1 MLSKVVLREI
11 KRVAIY
17 TAALTVMMLVI
28 FALTGYFN
36 TPSFYGAILGYVVN
50 LVNFIIMSMSVE
62 LSLSKSKAKASSM
75 MGLSY
80 FIRLAIIALAV
91 VWAIKAPYFNYVAT
105 VIPLVFT
112 RISIYIL
119 NFADS
124 RKRGE
129 QA

>member
-11 KRVAIY
+11 KRVAICTVVLTAIMLVVFALAGY
-17 TAALTVMMLVI
+17 FDTAAL
-28 FALTGYFN
+28 
-36 TPSFYGAILGYVVN
+36 YGAILGYAVN
-50 LVNFIIMSMSVE
+50 IINFIIMSISVE

-75 MGLSY
+75 MGISY
-80 FIRLAIIALAV
+80 FARLALIALAV
-91 VWAIKAPYFNYVAT
+91 YWAIKSPYFNYVAT
-105 VIPLVFT
+105 IIPLIFT